1 MARTG
6 FGSRFLLGQRHT
18 GRVGRAL
25 LTFFILA
32 FGLGFSAWGVVS
44 GAKGLREALDPSSAL
59 YRLRHLTG
67 TAQVT
72 GTLRFSA
79 PVHASSGDRPPLCEV
94 VHEHYVSG
102 KNGGWRRD
110 ASWFRSTGAT
120 VGGATLRVRAHE
132 PVVFDPL
139 DMLVVQADREPWF
152 RSVLADVPNG
162 GRLRAHCIAH
172 GETVFLE
179 GCAEGG
185 FLSGCGVTP
194 LTVTTGD
201 GTAQPRIDAHASTVG
216 GRLAGG
222 AAALVAAL
230 GYLWYVLRARP
241 VADAL
246 LRRAGPV
253 PAFTA
258 WAQVIGVV
266 GAALLCAIVQGANIG
281 SSPAGSALSR
291 GRPGYLLGLVVCAVA
306 AVLVVVV
313 RHRRRNLERAMAP
326 VREAETVPLRDARGG
341 VVELAVRVRDGGAP
355 AVGLLDQRPHAWVEV
370 RVEETIAVGKQQV
383 TQLVAREYWPAR
395 VPVTDASG
403 DGLIDPQHA
412 EVDLR
417 SRVTTFKQGSGDA
430 VALALAASAIGPLR
444 PSATHVR
451 WCVEESVLD
460 PGETLYVLGQCRRVE
475 DPKAAGSYRADST
488 MAIVGGDPN
497 DRIILHA
504 GDERSLLRS
513 IGLEGG
519 YLDLLTAA
527 LAGVAVS
534 MAATMA
540 ALWSL

>member
-6 FGSRFLLGQRHT
+6 FGSRFLLGPRST
-18 GRVGRAL
+18 GLLGRAL
-25 LTFFILA
+25 LTLFVLA
-32 FGLGFSAWGVVS
+32 FGLGIAARGVR
-44 GAKGLREALDPSSAL
+44 GLREALDPSSVL
-59 YRLRHLTG
+59 YRLRRLTG
-67 TAQVT
+67 AQPTA
-72 GTLRFSA
+72 GTVRFSA
-79 PVHASSGDRPPLCEV
+79 TVRALEGDQPPLCEV

-110 ASWFRSTGAT
+110 ASWFRSAGAT
-120 VGGATLRVRAHE
+120 IDREPFRVRANE

-139 DMLVVQADREPWF
+139 DMLVVPAEREPWF
-152 RSVLADVPNG
+152 RSVLADVPYG
-162 GRLRAHCIAH
+162 GRLRAHCVAH
-172 GETVFLE
+172 GETVFFE

-185 FLSGCGVTP
+185 YLTGCGVTP

-201 GTAQPRIDAHASTVG
+201 GTAQPRIDAHASAVA

-230 GYLWYVLRARP
+230 AWLWYVLRARP
-241 VADAL
+241 LADAL

-253 PAFTA
+253 PTFTA
-258 WAQVIGVV
+258 WPQVIGVV
-266 GAALLCAIVQGANIG
+266 GAALLCALAQGANLW

-306 AVLVVVV
+306 GVLVVVV

-355 AVGLLDQRPHAWVEV
+355 AVGLLDKRPHAWVEL
-370 RVEETIAVGKQQV
+370 RLEETIAVGTQQV
-383 TQLVAREYWPAR
+383 TRLVAREYWPACI
-395 VPVTDASG
+395 PVTDASG
-403 DGLIDPQHA
+403 DGLIDPKHA

-417 SRVTTFKQGSGDA
+417 SSVTTFKEGSSSA
-430 VALALAASAIGPLR
+430 VARALAASPVGPLR
-444 PSATHVR
+444 PSATHLR
-451 WCVEESVLD
+451 WSVVESVLD
-460 PGETLYVLGQCRRVE
+460 PGETLYALGQCRRIE

-534 MAATMA
+534 LAVTMA
-540 ALWSL
+540 ALWWL